1 MRVLYHPPV
10 EEITVE
16 GILHAFSDPVRIEI
30 YVNLAAAE
38 CARNC
43 SAFLN
48 IQKRT
53 LPKSTLSQH
62 FRILREAG
70 LIRSERKGVELI
82 NSTRCSEL
90 KDRFGPMILSIVE
103 AYSKQQNDPVQTSQT
118 LCQESNLQT

>member
-1 MRVLYHPPV
+1 MRPLQHPRID
-10 EEITVE
+10 EITVE

-30 YVNLAAAE
+30 FADLASAE
-38 CARNC
+38 CAKNC
-43 SAFLN
+43 SNYLG

-82 NSTRCSEL
+82 NLTRCSEL
-90 KDRFGPMILSIVE
+90 KDRFGDMIRGIVE
-103 AYSKQQNDPVQTSQT
+103 AYMKQQKTTKKKS
-118 LCQESNLQT
+118 SAA